1 MSHFSGIAPTAYK
14 PTKGK
19 KKLPEN
25 WQIVFGQCCELVLPQ
40 YFLSKKDIVSV
51 HKFLF
56 CFPCGMYVYLFSRAL
71 KMVTLSA
78 LLYK

>member
-19 KKLPEN
+19 KKLSEN

-51 HKFLF
+51 HKFL
-56 CFPCGMYVYLFSRAL
+56 LFATQVVSL
-71 KMVTLSA
+71 KLVTLSA